1 MTLFLCVSKSQAMA
15 LTTSPVQQ
23 AQHPNP
29 NREARRGRPGAL
41 GWKLG
46 VQGSSLTSVTAAQC
60 DLGQVTCPVCT
71 SVCSPAKGAGW
82 DGDLPLT
89 LPPSCDSPASPVWFR
104 THHPPPTLPKAA
116 CLPHLPFQKERPSP
130 FLSVRGEPGRRW
142 AADRDRR
149 CGNNPGHS
157 SRPPAGSAGPQ
168 PVSTAEIQ
176 RGVCLGD
183 AGLHLNLRILLSL
196 PLRWQLC

>member
-130 FLSVRGEPGRRW
+130 FLSVRGGSLAGAGQPTGTGGAGTILAIQAARRQG
-142 AADRDRR
+142 ALARSQS
-149 CGNNPGHS
+149 P
-157 SRPPAGSAGPQ
+157 RPRY
-168 PVSTAEIQ
+168 
-176 RGVCLGD
+176 RGAFVWGTQVC
-183 AGLHLNLRILLSL
+183 I
-196 PLRWQLC
+196 